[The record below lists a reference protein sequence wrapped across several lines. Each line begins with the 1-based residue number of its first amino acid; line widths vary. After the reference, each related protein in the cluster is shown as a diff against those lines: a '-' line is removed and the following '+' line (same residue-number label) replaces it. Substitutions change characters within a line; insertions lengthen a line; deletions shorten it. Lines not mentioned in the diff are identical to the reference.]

1 MAKVRRAFGSV
12 TELPSGHWQA
22 RWRRGGQHYTAER
35 TFRTKSDA
43 RQYLSTV
50 EADLLRG
57 QFVDTR
63 PGLASFGDYAEAWLK
78 RRSDDPRRALAP
90 TTRAKYRR
98 LLDAYLLPE
107 FADRKLTRITPEQIR
122 SWNDIVA
129 KEHLSTAADAY
140 RLLATVFNAAVRDRA
155 VPRSPCDLEGASR
168 ARSAERPTASPAQIQ
183 AALEVAPEKS
193 RLAIM
198 LAAWCQLRRGE
209 ILGLQ
214 RGDVDL
220 ENGTVTV
227 RRAWLVTSE
236 GKTVVGPPKSEAGRR
251 TVYMPSNVLEVMT
264 RHLDAYTDERSDAW
278 LFERNG
284 APVQPRNLERWWMR
298 GREAAG
304 IGPLRFHDLRHSGL
318 TWAAQTGATTAEL
331 MRQAGHS
338 SPTAAARYQ
347 HAADQRA
354 KELAA
359 KLGEMAPTV
368 SEGGR

>member
-1 MAKVRRAFGSV
+1 MLIDSS
-12 TELPSGHWQA
+12 L
-22 RWRRGGQHYTAER
+22 
-35 TFRTKSDA
+35 
-43 RQYLSTV
+43 
-50 EADLLRG
+50 
-57 QFVDTR
+57 
-63 PGLASFGDYAEAWLK
+63 
-78 RRSDDPRRALAP
+78 
-90 TTRAKYRR
+90 
-98 LLDAYLLPE
+98 
-107 FADRKLTRITPEQIR
+107 
-122 SWNDIVA
+122 
-129 KEHLSTAADAY
+129 
-140 RLLATVFNAAVRDRA
+140 TVFNAAVRDRA
-155 VPRSPCDLEGASR
+155 VPRSPCDLEGASPC
-168 ARSAERPTASPAQIQ
+168 RSAERPTASPAQIQ

-278 LFERNG
+278 LSSATARRFSPGTLSAGGRE
-284 APVQPRNLERWWMR
+284 
-298 GREAAG
+298 REAAG

-359 KLGEMAPTV
+359 KLGEMAQLCRRAGDSGTPAI
-368 SEGGR
+368 